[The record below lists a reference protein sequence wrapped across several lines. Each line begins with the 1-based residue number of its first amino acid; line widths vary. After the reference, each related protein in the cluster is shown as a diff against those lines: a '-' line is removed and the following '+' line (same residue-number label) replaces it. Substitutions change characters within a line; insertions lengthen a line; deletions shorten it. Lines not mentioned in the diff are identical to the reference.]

1 MEQMLKDLVLEILKE
16 INTVGGGNI
25 RGVTLPL
32 GMSPPDHTS
41 SDSIIIKKAK
51 KKPTKSSKKS
61 NKDYLNKSPSFYI
74 KNGPA
79 KKRKRDFK

>member
-1 MEQMLKDLVLEILKE
+1 MEQLLRELVLEILEE

-32 GMSPPDHTS
+32 GMSPPDHIS
-41 SDSIIIKKAK
+41 SDNLVIKKVK
-51 KKPTKSSKKS
+51 KKSTKTKSKS

-74 KNGPA
+74 KNGPS